1 MVSRGRDLDEQDWR
15 AFAHG
20 VGVQLSQVLTLA
32 RAYKNVEAAE
42 QKAAKQAAILEAVV
56 ESAPDYVVQL
66 DRDGVI
72 RFMNRMEGVRTIS
85 QMIGTRWVDSL
96 PADEH
101 PKVHAAF
108 ASALVGVTSELEV
121 QAGQPGGIPRFFHCR
136 IGPVREQGTIT
147 GFVMVAR
154 DVTDRKQTEMQLM
167 LADRMASVGTL
178 AAGVA
183 HEINNPLA
191 AVIANLDMALQD
203 LGDLGERPDLPPDL
217 LDELNDARVSADRV
231 REIVRDLKLFSRTH
245 EDVFGAVNVEKVLD
259 STLRMAWN
267 EIRHRAKLVKVYGS
281 APRVLANES
290 RLGQVLLNLIV
301 NAVQAIPEGNYE
313 SNEIRVTTRMADG
326 QVIISIADTGGG
338 MPPEVKQRLFT
349 PFFTTKPVGVGT
361 GLGLAISH
369 RIISAMGGTIT
380 FESELGQGTEFRITL
395 PVADAHA
402 PPVTQKIPVGGLASR
417 RAKILVIDDEE
428 MLGQAIRRYLAQDHD
443 VDAVTSARVALER
456 VASGSRYDL
465 VLCDLMMPQ
474 ITGME
479 VHETVAKIDK
489 AQADRIV
496 FMTGGAFTERA
507 RSFFETTHNQ
517 RIEKPFDLKTLRH
530 FVNELIR

>member
-1 MVSRGRDLDEQDWR
+1 
-15 AFAHG
+15 
-20 VGVQLSQVLTLA
+20 
-32 RAYKNVEAAE
+32 
-42 QKAAKQAAILEAVV
+42 
-56 ESAPDYVVQL
+56 
-66 DRDGVI
+66 
-72 RFMNRMEGVRTIS
+72 
-85 QMIGTRWVDSL
+85 
-96 PADEH
+96 
-101 PKVHAAF
+101 
-108 ASALVGVTSELEV
+108 
-121 QAGQPGGIPRFFHCR
+121 
-136 IGPVREQGTIT
+136 
-147 GFVMVAR
+147 
-154 DVTDRKQTEMQLM
+154 
-167 LADRMASVGTL
+167 L

-203 LGDLGERPDLPPDL
+203 LVDLGERPDLPPDL
-217 LDELNDARVSADRV
+217 LDELRDARVSADRV

-245 EDVFGAVNVEKVLD
+245 EDQFGAVNVEKVLD

-267 EIRHRAKLVKVYGS
+267 EIRHRAKLVKTYGNV
-281 APRVLANES
+281 PRVLANES

-301 NAVQAIPEGNYE
+301 NAVQAISEGNYE
-313 SNEIRVTTRMADG
+313 SNEIRITTASADG
-326 QVIISIADTGGG
+326 QVVISIADTGAG
-338 MPPEVKQRLFT
+338 MPAEVKQRLFT
-349 PFFTTKPVGVGT
+349 PFFTTKPIGVGT

-380 FESELGQGTEFRITL
+380 FESELGQGTEFRISL
-395 PVADAHA
+395 PIAGANAV
-402 PPVTQKIPVGGLASR
+402 PVTQKIPVAAAAAR
-417 RAKILVIDDEE
+417 RGHILVIDDEE

-443 VDAVTSARVALER
+443 VESVTSARHALEL
-456 VASGSRYDL
+456 VAGGSRYDL

-507 RSFFETTHNQ
+507 RAFFETTNNQ